1 LHDAALHDI
10 LPVVVAPQLIDR
22 ERELQALEDAAS
34 SPRGQ
39 LVVVWGRRRV
49 GKTFLL
55 QAFGERRRTIHYT
68 ATQQSAPIELA
79 AFTDAVRAGLG
90 SDGLPAGYAFP
101 DWSAALEF
109 VTDRA
114 GDRRLVV
121 VLDEFPY
128 LAGSTAGIE
137 SIVQRW
143 WDRQGRSSRVML
155 VLCGSAVAYM
165 GQIGGAAAPLH
176 QRATATIR
184 VAALDYRAA
193 GQFVAALAPAERAV
207 VYGILGGTPLY
218 LDQWDAHAS
227 RRANLL
233 RLFGSPASP
242 LVDAAELVLSG
253 ELPELENAFRIL
265 QAVAIG
271 KTRQSEIADY
281 ARVAVER
288 PLRRL
293 AMLGLLER
301 RVPALDDPARSKR
314 AIYRVADP
322 YFAFWFR
329 FIAGN
334 RAHIARGLGAQLV
347 DNRILPELD
356 GYMGG
361 VFEDIAREHARH
373 LAATG
378 ELEADRVEAWWS
390 ADGQHEIDLVGVS
403 GGGIGFI
410 GEAKWSGRPLSAAV
424 LGRLE
429 EHATA
434 LPGVGPTTP
443 RLLYGRAG
451 CNQTVAARPG
461 IRCLSVAEVYGD

>member
-1 LHDAALHDI
+1 M
-10 LPVVVAPQLIDR
+10 VSKRLIGR
-22 ERELQALEDAAS
+22 ERELQTLESLAAT
-34 SPRGQ
+34 RRAQ
-39 LVVVWGRRRV
+39 LVVLSGRRRV
-49 GKTFLL
+49 GKTYLL
-55 QAFGERRRTIHYT
+55 EAFGERHRTVYYT

-79 AFTDAVRAGLG
+79 AFTDAIRASLG
-90 SDGLPAGYAFP
+90 TDGLPAGYTFP
-101 DWSAALEF
+101 DWSVALDF
-109 VTDRA
+109 VTDRV
-114 GDRRLVV
+114 GEQRLVV

-128 LAGSTAGIE
+128 LAGSTPGIE

-143 WDRQGRSSRVML
+143 WDRLARDRPIML

-165 GQIGGAAAPLH
+165 EQIGGAAAPLH

-193 GQFVAALAPAERAV
+193 GKFVGSLAPADRAV

-218 LDQWDAHAS
+218 LDQWDAHES

-233 RLFGSPASP
+233 RLFSTPASP
-242 LVDAAELVLSG
+242 LVDAAELILSG
-253 ELPELENAFRIL
+253 ELPELENASRIL

-281 ARVAVER
+281 SRVAVER
-288 PLRRL
+288 PLKRL

-301 RVPALDDPARSKR
+301 RVPALDDPATSKR

-334 RAHIARGLGAQLV
+334 RAHIARGLGAQIV

-356 GYMGG
+356 DYMGA

-373 LAATG
+373 LAAVG
-378 ELEADRVEAWWS
+378 ELNADRVDPWWS
-390 ADGQHEIDLVGVS
+390 ADGRHEVDLVGLS
-403 GGGIGFI
+403 GRQIGFV
-410 GEAKWSGRPLSAAV
+410 GEAKWSARPLSSGV
-424 LGRLE
+424 LARLDD
-429 EHATA
+429 HVAA
-434 LPGVGPTTP
+434 LPGAGAGTL
-443 RLLYGRAG
+443 RLLYGRGG
-451 CNQTVAARPG
+451 CGSALAARSG
-461 IRCLSVAEVYGD
+461 IRCFSVADLYSDPGESR